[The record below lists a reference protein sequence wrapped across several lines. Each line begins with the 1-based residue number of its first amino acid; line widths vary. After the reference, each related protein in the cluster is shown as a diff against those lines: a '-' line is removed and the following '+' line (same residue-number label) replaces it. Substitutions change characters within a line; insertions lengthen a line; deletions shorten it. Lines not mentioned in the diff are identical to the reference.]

1 MSGGAGTGQACSV
14 LFNFVPN
21 LLVDQLGPGYFALPG
36 FVCLCGFSLEPSQEF
51 ELWRKAGEG
60 SFIETEGNLL

>member
-1 MSGGAGTGQACSV
+1 M
-14 LFNFVPN
+14 
-21 LLVDQLGPGYFALPG
+21 GPGHFALPG